1 MCHFFKKWILILFL
15 FSLSV
20 SLKAQAPFR
29 IGFSQCTTNDGW
41 RIEQLRMMEVELSF
55 FPDMEMVMKDAGAN
69 NLVQIR
75 HIEEFL
81 REGIDLLIVS
91 PNESDPLTPVVE
103 KVFLAGIP
111 VIVIDRKISGE
122 NYTAYVGGD
131 NHFIGVEAGNY
142 AARLLNGRGRIVQ
155 ITGLEGSS
163 PAQDRQTGLLEALS
177 EYPDIELVA
186 SRPGDWVAPQAKNSL
201 RQILDEGISFDLV
214 FAHNDVMALAAH
226 ELLTE
231 RGERYGKQILGVDG
245 LAGENGGLSLVSENK
260 LQATFLYPNGGGLA
274 IQLANKIL
282 TGQPYSRNNIL
293 PTVTIDSSNLTVMRD
308 QAQQID
314 LLYSKIERQK
324 LILEIESSRNR
335 IQRLIMTFLV
345 LIILLSFALIL
356 FIFLN
361 LRIRKQAH
369 RKLENKTL
377 EIELQNSQIQAK
389 HDELLNLSHEL
400 EEALQS
406 RVNFFTNISHEI
418 RTPLSLIMGPV
429 EDLLSSE
436 QLSPQGK
443 EYIQLVYRNTIR
455 LYRLV
460 NQMLDFRKAE
470 SKKLKLAA
478 SGYDIVGFLRDIF
491 DSFQLM
497 AQKRSI
503 SMSFRS
509 AESELLVWFDHDM
522 MDKVFFNLLSN
533 AFKFTPDGGRVTLS
547 VERRKTMAGMLYDE
561 EVVIRVEDN
570 GVGISKADQEKIFI
584 PFMQVGSHRSIN
596 GSGLGLS
603 LSKEFVELHRGKIS
617 IDSSEGKGAVLTV
630 SLPLGNRHLMADE
643 LASPDLYDSERYFK
657 VNMVPSFES
666 NPAAYEVSS
675 DHKDK
680 PLMLVVEDMPDVR
693 DYIRLSF
700 SEKYQIIE
708 AENGSDGLQ
717 LAIEEEPDVVVS
729 DVMMPEMSGIEM
741 TRLLKSDAKT
751 SHIPVVLLTA
761 KATLEHQLEGFE
773 GGADCY
779 LSKPFSAKLLDTRIQ
794 NLLESQ
800 QRIREHYRSQLDF
813 NPADETISRMDKKFI
828 ERLSQII
835 EQNLGEKELTVED
848 LAAQMGMSR
857 VKLYRKIKKLTDMS
871 ISEFVV
877 SVKLRR
883 SLGLLVNSGKT
894 ISEVAFEVGFN
905 SLSYY
910 TRCFR
915 NQFKMSPSEYIDQQR
930 AAEVNLV

>member
-1 MCHFFKKWILILFL
+1 M
-15 FSLSV
+15 
-20 SLKAQAPFR
+20 Q
-29 IGFSQCTTNDGW
+29 
-41 RIEQLRMMEVELSF
+41 
-55 FPDMEMVMKDAGAN
+55 
-69 NLVQIR
+69 
-75 HIEEFL
+75 
-81 REGIDLLIVS
+81 
-91 PNESDPLTPVVE
+91 
-103 KVFLAGIP
+103 
-111 VIVIDRKISGE
+111 
-122 NYTAYVGGD
+122 
-131 NHFIGVEAGNY
+131 
-142 AARLLNGRGRIVQ
+142 
-155 ITGLEGSS
+155 
-163 PAQDRQTGLLEALS
+163 
-177 EYPDIELVA
+177 
-186 SRPGDWVAPQAKNSL
+186 
-201 RQILDEGISFDLV
+201 QILDEGISFDLV
-214 FAHNDVMALAAH
+214 FAHNDVMALAVH
-226 ELLTE
+226 EILVE
-231 RGERYGKQILGVDG
+231 NGVRYGKKILGVDG

-260 LQATFLYPNGGGLA
+260 LQATFLYPTGGGLA

-282 TGQPYSRNNIL
+282 TRQSYSRNNVL

-314 LLYSKIERQK
+314 LLYSKIERQR

-335 IQRLIMTFLV
+335 TQKLIMTFLI

-369 RKLENKTL
+369 HKLVNKTL
-377 EIELQNSQIQAK
+377 EIEHQNSQIQAK

-418 RTPLSLIMGPV
+418 RTPLSLIMGPI
-429 EDLLSSE
+429 EDLMNSE
-436 QLSPQGK
+436 PLTPRGK
-443 EYIQLVYRNTIR
+443 EYTRLVYRNTIR

-470 SKKLKLAA
+470 ARKLKLAA
-478 SGYDIVGFLRDIF
+478 TEYDLVGFLRDVYE
-491 DSFQLM
+491 SFLLM
-497 AQKRSI
+497 AEQRSI
-503 SMSFRS
+503 TLNF
-509 AESELLVWFDHDM
+509 AHKDPELLVWFDRDM

-533 AFKFTPDGGRVTLS
+533 AFKFTPDGGRITIS
-547 VERRKTMAGMLYDE
+547 IERRKAVQAALFDE
-561 EVVIRVEDN
+561 EVVIKVTDN
-570 GVGISKADQEKIFI
+570 GVGISKPDQEKIFV

-603 LSKEFVELHRGKIS
+603 LSKEFVELHRGKIL
-617 IDSSEGKGAVLTV
+617 IDSAEGKGTVLKV
-630 SLPLGNRHLMADE
+630 YLPLGNQHLTPDE

-657 VNMVPSFES
+657 ISMVPSIAT
-666 NPAAYEVSS
+666 NPDAYAEPT
-675 DHKDK
+675 DIKNR

-693 DYIRLSF
+693 DYIRLAF
-700 SEKYQIIE
+700 SDNYQIIE
-708 AENGSDGLQ
+708 ADNGREGLRM
-717 LAIEEEPDVVVS
+717 AIEEEPDVVVS

-741 TRLLKSDAKT
+741 TRRLKSDVKT

-779 LSKPFSAKLLDTRIQ
+779 LPKPFSAKLLDTRIR

-800 QRIREHYRSQLDF
+800 IRIREHFRDQLTF
-813 NPADETISRMDKKFI
+813 NAAEDGISRLDKKFI
-828 ERLSQII
+828 AQLNEII
-835 EQNLGEKELTVED
+835 AQNIGGEEITVDD

-883 SLGLLVNSGKT
+883 SLDLLTNSGKT

-915 NQFKMSPSEYIDQQR
+915 NQFKMSPSEYIEQKR
-930 AAEVNLV
+930 VGELNAS